1 MNKRIS
7 NDFRS
12 VKTST
17 GTGPSRG
24 SSLTTLPELKPYW
37 LRKSVFSPI
46 EGLAESIAS
55 RMHQVGVEVPAV

>member
-1 MNKRIS
+1 MNKRVV

-12 VKTST
+12 IKTST

-24 SSLTTLPELKPYW
+24 SSFATLPELKPYW
-37 LRKSVFSPI
+37 LRKSVFNPI

-55 RMHQVGVEVPAV
+55 RMHQVGVEGPAV